1 MDPLISTIVAFL
13 LTLLGSPGAEPEPTP
28 PISTPVV
35 IDLTEPTVPATTVPP
50 TTTIPEPV
58 CDWTQGRTGQPAA
71 CYVYPA

>member
-1 MDPLISTIVAFL
+1 MADLIVHLIAVA
-13 LTLLGSPGAEPEPTP
+13 LGLMPAPDAEPAAP
-28 PISTPVV
+28 PEPVV
-35 IDLTEPTVPATTVPP
+35 IDLTTTTVPP